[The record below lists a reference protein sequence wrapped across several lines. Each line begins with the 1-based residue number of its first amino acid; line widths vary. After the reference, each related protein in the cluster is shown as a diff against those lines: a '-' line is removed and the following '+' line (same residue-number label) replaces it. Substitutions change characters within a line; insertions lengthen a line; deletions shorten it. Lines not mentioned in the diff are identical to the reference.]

1 MKKNILT
8 LIAIISIFSAC
19 KKDNA
24 GTPGGSGEYQ
34 PFTANSTWSYRNE
47 TTVDIGIP
55 GIHGVVDTTVNT
67 MTATVKVLGGKTF
80 HLLNSVTSGE
90 AEEGYIGFNNGI
102 YTSRGMQEGEFV
114 EFDYLDE
121 TKAAGYSSVTPVEVE
136 DAEAQLKTTVV
147 EKGIK
152 KTILGKA
159 YSNVIHT
166 KIETQAKENGGFKTI
181 ASVEFYIAKGVG
193 LIALYTSFNGIQLN
207 KSELISADIK

>member
-19 KKDNA
+19 TKDNE

-34 PFTANSTWSYRNE
+34 PLTVNSTWSYRNE
-47 TTVDIGIP
+47 TTAEIGIP
-55 GIHGVVDTTVNT
+55 GVVDTTVNT
-67 MTATVKVLGGKTF
+67 MTATTKIFDGKTF

-90 AEEGYIGFNNGI
+90 TEEGYIGFNNNI
-102 YTSRGMQEGEFV
+102 YTTRSVQEDEPV

-121 TKAAGYSSVTPVEVE
+121 TKAAGYSSVTPLEVE

-147 EKGIK
+147 EKGIN

-166 KIETQAKENGGFKTI
+166 KLETQMKQNGVFKTV
-181 ASVEFYIAKGVG
+181 AAVEFYIAKGVG
-193 LIALYTSFNGIQLN
+193 IIAIYTSFNGNQLT
-207 KSELISADIK
+207 KTELINVIIK